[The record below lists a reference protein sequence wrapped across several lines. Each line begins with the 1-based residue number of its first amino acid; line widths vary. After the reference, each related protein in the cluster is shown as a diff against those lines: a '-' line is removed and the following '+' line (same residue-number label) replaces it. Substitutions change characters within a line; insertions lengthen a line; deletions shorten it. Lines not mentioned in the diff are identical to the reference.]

1 MPHAGAASDV
11 FHAIADVTR
20 RALLDRLRGGEE
32 AATSLSEAFHISQ
45 PAVSQHLKVLRH
57 AGLVSER
64 RDGRFRLYRLQP
76 EPLREVA
83 DWVAHYEQFWGM
95 KLAALGQLLSR
106 VERNRASRGSVAS
119 APRARQRRARKTR
132 RH

>member
-106 VERNRASRGSVAS
+106 VERNRAPRGSVAS
-119 APRARQRRARKTR
+119 TPRARQRRARKTR